1 MLHHYDTNF
10 SQNQPHSYEQFLY
23 DNGLHHE
30 RVKLMGLRGRNKKQL
45 KISEAVLQRCFYKK
59 VFWKYAANLQENTE
73 ITFRHGCSPVNLYI
87 FRAIFLRTSLKGCF
101 WKLSLLFFFSKF
113 FFRIFK
119 ISVTLT
125 LHYRKCFTS
134 LFISFSGIVYST
146 EMIKISVFTRCF
158 FQVKYF
164 ITINPYISLLRTEC
178 WLNLNMN
185 MWHIYTQVKSKLK
198 WEKGMGE
205 CL

>member
-45 KISEAVLQRCFYKK
+45 KISEAVLQRCFYEK

-119 ISVTLT
+119 ISVTHNFALQKMFYFFVYF
-125 LHYRKCFTS
+125 LFWDCVSYRDHKNISFYKMLFPSKVFYHYKSLYFFTS
-134 LFISFSGIVYST
+134 YWMLT
-146 EMIKISVFTRCF
+146 E
-158 FQVKYF
+158 
-164 ITINPYISLLRTEC
+164 
-178 WLNLNMN
+178 
-185 MWHIYTQVKSKLK
+185 SKHEYVTYLHSS
-198 WEKGMGE
+198 
-205 CL
+205 

>member
-59 VFWKYAANLQENTE
+59 VF
-73 ITFRHGCSPVNLYI
+73 
-87 FRAIFLRTSLKGCF
+87 LRTSLKGCF

-119 ISVTLT
+119 ISVTHNFALQKMFYFFVYF
-125 LHYRKCFTS
+125 LFWDCVSYRDHKNISFYEMLFPSKVFYHYKSLYFFTS
-134 LFISFSGIVYST
+134 YWMLT
-146 EMIKISVFTRCF
+146 E
-158 FQVKYF
+158 
-164 ITINPYISLLRTEC
+164 
-178 WLNLNMN
+178 
-185 MWHIYTQVKSKLK
+185 SKHEYVTYLHSS
-198 WEKGMGE
+198 
-205 CL
+205 